1 MATGGDYVVQEP
13 LALRVEVVK
22 VERDRVDTFLQQGA
36 LGKLFNY
43 SL

>member
-1 MATGGDYVVQEP
+1 MLQEP

-36 LGKLFNY
+36 LGRLFNY
-43 SL
+43 SV